1 MRFLAFICLLSG
13 PLSWVSAQNFSN
25 LSTSDAPASSVA
37 RPPVPVS
44 SPEPAAPPPASTRP
58 NTPQEASSVARP
70 PVSEARPSSAQPSIQ
85 IIKPSSANVEVTS
98 KAAPASSAV
107 PASPNSPKE
116 AASSVQVSV
125 SGQAVPSRGITDS
138 REAPS
143 SRVIVQSGEASASIP
158 NSNSAQRS
166 SQAQSSVP
174 RGPGSST
181 LVQVQGSGTTA
192 PGAPQASGTQAVDD
206 PGNVAST
213 QVSRTG
219 SLGAGQATYTVSSPE
234 LATTASFAAQPS
246 DSFQGVNETAIL
258 AVPESQVV
266 TPPDKSTIEQ
276 FQAELNVNVP
286 AKSINNNNARALA
299 ILETAYFEYF
309 AKKDPAPVDMGKI
322 SIPANISEC
331 QNLYSQRLARRK
343 AFVDN
348 VFDWI
353 PLVSRDL
360 RGFSNCKA
368 VDSMEVGVYFHYMRA
383 SSTAEKPNEMESRV
397 KGQID
402 VLNEALG
409 AVRINFRFMALNWWE
424 PKANE
429 DWSRVTRQEAKLLD
443 WQRRTR
449 APGKLTLT
457 VWIVN
462 GLRSSEKNDQELNS
476 YVTFP
481 NQQLDE
487 ADGIVIEEAHV
498 QGGDATTLVHDVGHW
513 FGLGHT
519 FNEIGQEC
527 LIQDGLT
534 NATQTSGNRDVV
546 YQCSQV
552 TCVGGPAVEINNYM
566 SLLVGEQYSS
576 CRGKIP
582 QNGFTT
588 DQKARMFANA
598 LEFRRGYEAGECM
611 PDGKAAVG
619 KRSSMQDLLD
629 GKCPDVSKQA
639 NILMNT
645 PHSSWSP
652 VVGRLAKKI
661 LMPITLTWTVVFWFL

>member
-1 MRFLAFICLLSG
+1 MRILYFICLVSGLS
-13 PLSWVSAQNFSN
+13 SWASAQNFSN
-25 LSTSDAPASSVA
+25 LSTPDAPASSTA
-37 RPPVPVS
+37 RPPVPDS
-44 SPEPAAPPPASTRP
+44 SPESAAPPPPSSRP
-58 NTPQEASSVARP
+58 NIPPEASSVAKP
-70 PVSEARPSSAQPSIQ
+70 PASEARPSSAQPSIQ
-85 IIKPSSANVEVTS
+85 IVKPSTNPEVKP
-98 KAAPASSAV
+98 KAASESSAV

-116 AASSVQVSV
+116 AASSVQISV
-125 SGQAVPSRGITDS
+125 SGQAVPSKDV
-138 REAPS
+138 PS
-143 SRVIVQSGEASASIP
+143 SRDAASSRVVAQTSAASASIP
-158 NSNSAQRS
+158 NSNPAQRS
-166 SQAQSSVP
+166 TQAQTGGP
-174 RGPGSST
+174 RNSGSST
-181 LVQVQGSGTTA
+181 LVQVQGTATTA
-192 PGAPQASGTQAVDD
+192 PGALQASGTRAVDD
-206 PGNVAST
+206 PGNASST
-213 QVSRTG
+213 QVSGTG

-246 DSFQGVNETAIL
+246 DSFQDVNETAIL
-258 AVPESQVV
+258 AVPESGVA

-276 FQAELNVNVP
+276 FQAELNVNIP
-286 AKSINNNNARALA
+286 AKSINNDNARALA

-331 QNLYSQRLARRK
+331 QNTYSQRLAKRRD
-343 AFVDN
+343 FVDN
-348 VFDWI
+348 VLDWV

-383 SSTAEKPNEMESRV
+383 SSTAERPNELESRV
-397 KGQID
+397 KEQVD

-424 PKANE
+424 PKVTE
-429 DWSRVTRQEAKLLD
+429 DWSKVTRRESKLLD

-457 VWIVN
+457 IWIVN
-462 GLRSSEKNDQELNS
+462 GLRSTDKDDQELNS

-481 NQQLDE
+481 NQQLDD
-487 ADGIVIEEAHV
+487 ADGIVVEQAHV

-527 LIQDGLT
+527 LVQDGLT
-534 NATQTSGNRDVV
+534 NATQTSGSRDVV

-552 TCVGGPAVEINNYM
+552 TCAGGPVVEINNYM
-566 SLLVGEQYSS
+566 SYSA

-611 PDGKAAVG
+611 ADGKAAVG

-639 NILMNT
+639 SILMNT
-645 PHSSWSP
+645 PHSLGATIAGSP
-652 VVGRLAKKI
+652 AKF
-661 LMPITLTWTVVFWFL
+661 LTTITLVCTIVLWYL